1 MPTQILDDQSA
12 FQSRSFLIRYCEEEV
27 EINDIGLF
35 RAEIDVEP
43 EYLNTTFYMD
53 VELFF
58 SDLHNLGGP
67 EKWSNYINEFD
78 TKATFKSVCVQK
90 FKINRLA

>member
-1 MPTQILDDQSA
+1 M
-12 FQSRSFLIRYCEEEV
+12 
-27 EINDIGLF
+27 F

-67 EKWSNYINEFD
+67 EKWQNYINEFD
-78 TKATFKSVCVQK
+78 SKATFKSVSVQK
-90 FKINRLA
+90 FKINRLAQGISEFVPIVFED